1 MEHLAGH
8 VDYASGLFLWLRKT
22 TSSFVNKTISVTS
35 TFADDDVGEHRR
47 VLEQKFSLWL
57 QMILIGKLVS
67 RLMSGHFHLCL
78 LSNIFDMRII
88 DFDNEY

>member
-35 TFADDDVGEHRR
+35 TFVDDDEVGEQEESFGAE
-47 VLEQKFSLWL
+47 VF
-57 QMILIGKLVS
+57 LVVKVD
-67 RLMSGHFHLCL
+67 LDL
-78 LSNIFDMRII
+78 
-88 DFDNEY
+88 

>member
-35 TFADDDVGEHRR
+35 TFADDDVGEQEGFRAE
-47 VLEQKFSLWL
+47 VF
-57 QMILIGKLVS
+57 LVV
-67 RLMSGHFHLCL
+67 RDDL
-78 LSNIFDMRII
+78 DW
-88 DFDNEY
+88 

>member
-35 TFADDDVGEHRR
+35 TFADDDVGEQEGFGAE
-47 VLEQKFSLWL
+47 VF
-57 QMILIGKLVS
+57 LVV
-67 RLMSGHFHLCL
+67 RDDL
-78 LSNIFDMRII
+78 DW
-88 DFDNEY
+88 